1 MSVKGSVV
9 GDVLLMCH
17 PSQAACWALRLVV
30 DLSAF
35 FFPPSIS
42 MQRNTK
48 KKVTKHLELSLS
60 FLDSWSCL
68 SLVCI

>member
-17 PSQAACWALRLVV
+17 PSQAVCWALRLVV

-35 FFPPSIS
+35 FFPPLYI
-42 MQRNTK
+42 NAEEYEEEGNKTLG
-48 KKVTKHLELSLS
+48 T
-60 FLDSWSCL
+60 
-68 SLVCI
+68 